1 MKIKEVHHYYSQ
13 DFDVE
18 EQDKEIWID
27 GELIYTIHNGV
38 ECEYE
43 NGESN
48 ESPFI
53 GMDKVTTVY
62 QADIGKIQHNISD
75 GSFYFIR
82 DDGTMATYVD
92 GELKA
97 SDPDG
102 EYNEFIKFA
111 NILLAQ

>member
-1 MKIKEVHHYYSQ
+1 MHIIETRHYYTENE
-13 DFDVE
+13 DL
-18 EQDKEIWID
+18 EIWID
-27 GELIYTIHNGV
+27 GNLTYSIHNGL
-38 ECEYE
+38 EREYE
-43 NGESN
+43 KDESN

-82 DDGTMATYVD
+82 DDGTMAPYVD

-111 NILLAQ
+111 NNLLSQ